1 MDREAY
7 SLEKGRPR
15 PTYKPRDIHCSSC
28 GAGLAVKDEHAELVT
43 CDYCGS
49 HLQVT
54 AAEQK
59 VLSKGP
65 AAKQDFPL
73 QLGDSFRYKSHR
85 YEIIARMAFI
95 EDDDLSEMTR
105 QYLLFNPRVGTCWLE
120 EYGGHYSLSRA
131 THVMPESDPFERKRG
146 QLLNTHDGRQWV
158 TEEIGQY
165 ALHYVDGALPWIAK
179 TGDRVAYA
187 DFAEKSGS
195 GEQYQVQ
202 RTENEI
208 EFSFAKSLSIELVR
222 RATGKPELG
231 KTGVIKDGVDAAVK
245 RRFYMTVMM
254 AAVIAIVINL
264 VLLLYTFSAG
274 KQVFSQRF
282 SADQLNGEVL
292 SEPFRVNSD
301 IIKII
306 SYAQPRLN
314 NEWMALDVAVVSDQE
329 EVLHVYDAGISY
341 YHGYE
346 GGEKWSEGSQSQSAF
361 IQVPRPGIYRLL
373 VHAVSARG
381 NINRSTKTSHG
392 VIMRV
397 EDGARM
403 PHFFIGAAA
412 LSVLILVVS
421 IWSYSKWKSGDE
433 DDEDE

>member
-15 PTYKPRDIHCSSC
+15 PAYQPKDIHCSSC
-28 GAGLAVKDEHAELVT
+28 GAGLTVKDEHAELVI

-59 VLSKGP
+59 VLVKGA

-105 QYLLFNPRVGTCWLE
+105 QYLLYNPRVGTCWLD
-120 EYGGHYSLSRA
+120 EYGGHYSLSQA

-146 QLLNTHDGRQWV
+146 QVLNTHDGRQWV
-158 TEEIGQY
+158 TEETGQY
-165 ALHYVDGALPWIAK
+165 VLHYVDGALPWIAK
-179 TGDRVAYA
+179 IGDRVIYA
-187 DFAEKSGS
+187 DFAEKSGT
-195 GEQYQVQ
+195 GEQYQAQ

-208 EFSFAKSLSIELVR
+208 EFSFGQSLHIELVR

-231 KTGVIKDGVDAAVK
+231 QTGVIKNGVDAAVK

-254 AAVIAIVINL
+254 TATIAMVINL
-264 VLLLYTFSAG
+264 LLLGYTFFTG
-274 KQVFSQRF
+274 KQVFSQQF
-282 SADQLNGEVL
+282 TADQLNGEVL

-301 IIKII
+301 VIKII
-306 SYAQPRLN
+306 SNARPRLN
-314 NEWMALDVAVVSDQE
+314 NEWMALDVAVVGDNE
-329 EVLHVYDAGISY
+329 DVLHVYDADISY

-346 GGEKWSEGSQSQSAF
+346 GGERWSEGSQNQSTF
-361 IQVPRPGIYRLL
+361 IQVPKPGIYRLL
-373 VHAVSARG
+373 LHAVSARG
-381 NINRSTKTSHG
+381 NINRSTQTSHG
-392 VIMRV
+392 VIVMV
-397 EDGARM
+397 KDGARM

-421 IWSYSKWKSGDE
+421 IWSYSKWKTGDE

>member
-1 MDREAY
+1 
-7 SLEKGRPR
+7 
-15 PTYKPRDIHCSSC
+15 
-28 GAGLAVKDEHAELVT
+28 
-43 CDYCGS
+43 
-49 HLQVT
+49 
-54 AAEQK
+54 
-59 VLSKGP
+59 
-65 AAKQDFPL
+65 
-73 QLGDSFRYKSHR
+73 
-85 YEIIARMAFI
+85 
-95 EDDDLSEMTR
+95 
-105 QYLLFNPRVGTCWLE
+105 
-120 EYGGHYSLSRA
+120 
-131 THVMPESDPFERKRG
+131 
-146 QLLNTHDGRQWV
+146 
-158 TEEIGQY
+158 
-165 ALHYVDGALPWIAK
+165 
-179 TGDRVAYA
+179 
-187 DFAEKSGS
+187 
-195 GEQYQVQ
+195 
-202 RTENEI
+202 
-208 EFSFAKSLSIELVR
+208 LVR